1 MSKLFINIANNL
13 IKNNDELYNYNLINI
28 IDKLI
33 IGSHIKYCIASKIRC
48 GGFLLLI
55 KKSIIRDN
63 NILILK
69 TNNGILELPFYN
81 YKIYQKTKNKSK
93 SIFESKEIRD
103 KYLNNVSK
111 YLNNSNN
118 LTEDNK
124 MIIKLDN
131 NNNKI
136 SDNINNN
143 NLTEDNKMIIKL
155 DNNNKISDNINNN
168 NLTEDNKMIIKLD
181 NNNFIEDNKIISNN
195 IDNNNYLLYILKNR

>member
-131 NNNKI
+131 NN
-136 SDNINNN
+136 
-143 NLTEDNKMIIKL
+143 
-155 DNNNKISDNINNN
+155 
-168 NLTEDNKMIIKLD
+168 
-181 NNNFIEDNKIISNN
+181 FIEDNKIISNN